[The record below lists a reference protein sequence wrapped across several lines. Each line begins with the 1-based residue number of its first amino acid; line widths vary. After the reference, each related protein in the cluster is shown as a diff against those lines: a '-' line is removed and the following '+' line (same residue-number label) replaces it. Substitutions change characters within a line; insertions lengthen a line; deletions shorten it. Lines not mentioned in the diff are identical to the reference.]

1 MADSILSFVNSTS
14 FRNSLVARNLPPYT
28 LNGLYTPPSGQQNYE
43 YSVSDF
49 NVIDS
54 PNELISQ
61 NPFVR
66 NNQTLNEYSP
76 NNGYRNTIINSNL
89 PVTPN
94 QGEYNLSDTRLDL
107 VNEFYIDAAYI
118 ENRYG
123 PIGGFNNMVVIDS
136 IQNNNRLYVPY
147 WEPPTFIPSSYSPY
161 NILLSNDP
169 TGSNGLLSQD
179 SFIAKLG
186 ARFLKDSIQA
196 RIDAEIF
203 QRTLGSV
210 NLDSLSDPFEAS
222 LVATGREPLIYRDYR
237 ITVPENPVTASAD
250 LLIRLTGAYLPFSLI
265 PGNYFLEN
273 EPSAGMSQQTS
284 NALNVINRL
293 TGGFLGPIL
302 NKTRNPS
309 EIFLANTGG
318 GQRSV
323 LFQTINYNK
332 YQPFY
337 ERGFGQLLI
346 SALDSI
352 TNGTSAGRYYV
363 GSRTSE
369 PSTITSP
376 PNQIPVDGAGRQI
389 QTNVYGPSE
398 LGILYEGNQNQLN
411 FGLAGKS
418 LTDGGDI
425 TGQFVWTSPKYKGSA
440 GFKATQGGGKGSS
453 DKEFNRISSQYTNN
467 ESTNITFKQD
477 SILDSTQR
485 LINSADNTSGEAR
498 LKHVGNAINQVS
510 KVFNDGYKEIT
521 KGSKVLSYTDNT
533 TGEERGV
540 EYCRIFTK
548 DTPYYTYADLQKSDG
563 ITTSGRRF
571 NNSILDNTYNLNIVP
586 IKGENSTNIVKDAK
600 GNFIAKKYMFSI
612 ENLAWRTSSRPG
624 FTYDELPTCEKGPN
638 GGRVM
643 WFPPYNL
650 KFSDSST
657 ANFNSTTFLG
667 RPEPIYTYK
676 DTSRK
681 GSISWTIIVDN
692 PSIINLLVDKQ
703 LKNKDDQKI
712 NSIMDSFFAGCVK
725 YDIYELAKKFNTIP
739 LSDLYTYQEILNN
752 PRLTTE
758 EYLGVVTNIEKNP
771 VSNANTTATGN
782 KDEESKQETTVDP
795 RITQIQ
801 TDFASLAFYFEDNT
815 PGPNGGTTSN
825 VSYLPTYTTYSST
838 TNVTTYQT
846 KANAIF
852 KSNSDYCSK
861 TGNIPNTNVSYN
873 EYCNRAKNTT
883 SFFNTVIF
891 PQFNKTVN
899 EFIPKV
905 FEVLNESPNNKISI
919 NMIGSASALG
929 DVDYN
934 LNLSK
939 RRVDSVK
946 KFFETYVVGDISLK
960 NFIENKQFII
970 KNIETKGEEIIIPQ
984 TETGDYGFEINCTNN
999 VIGGDGLST
1008 PAAGR
1013 KYSVNAM
1020 ACRRVRIET
1029 INVDIPQK
1037 PQEPQLPADKNKEE
1051 EVLKIKPIPRIQPTV
1066 DVIKKLKD
1074 GIGKK
1079 ILRNLITECDYFE
1092 LIEKEVPMVYSSFKE
1107 KIKHFNPAFHSMT
1120 PEGLNSRLT
1129 FLNQCV
1135 RPGETIPVIG
1145 TDGRPKYNDAINT
1158 AFGTPPVL
1166 ILRIGDFYNTKIIPG
1181 SVSFTYDPITYDM
1194 NPEGIGVQPMMVN
1207 VSLDFTIIG
1216 GMGLKEPIEQ
1226 LQNAL
1231 SFNYYA
1237 NTEIYDERATPTE
1250 DTSTIDKDI
1259 VDALLKNQPTASN
1272 PGQLQPNPGG
1282 DTIGTIITNIPII
1295 GGQSGET
1302 SFRKIMDNLVG
1313 EVKNYMTT
1321 VVNKLESINN
1331 TYNYGVV
1338 LLLDF
1343 KREFTTGELV
1353 LGKTFLGS
1361 NPTNILIKANIDIY
1375 GKPNFEGLIE
1385 DQFNRVI
1392 KNIEDGSNPII
1403 SGLTKF
1409 FTSSTNTPIPNVKTN
1424 LINYIKELK
1433 TTYSNGIATTVQE
1446 LVSIQEGL
1454 VKTIRKINTVLSGI
1468 DGKILES
1475 GKPRIYKL
1483 FGTSELT
1490 PPVNN
1495 QSNTEGEMGNDYL
1508 RFRNLIMLD
1517 SGFNKLLE
1525 TQKIFGG
1532 TNYNNGDFT
1541 VKTTNSLTTI
1551 TDKAFFMLI
1560 ARILTNKDKKQQFID
1575 SVISGNLKD
1584 WKTPVKLLNK
1594 FENIVDNLVK
1604 NYEKEL
1610 KLEEKI
1616 FQDLKKDKRYK
1627 DLTDGVE
1634 DKLYPLG
1641 KVRKFTYT
1649 TIGGTTEDDKMILDL
1664 YSSVNS
1670 NNDRKTFNGKNTFN

>member
-14 FRNSLVARNLPPYT
+14 FRNSLVTRNLPPYT

-571 NNSILDNTYNLNIVP
+571 NNSILDNTYNLNIAP

-624 FTYDELPTCEKGPN
+624 FTYDDLPSCEKGPN

-650 KFSDSST
+650 VFNDSST
-657 ANFNSTTFLG
+657 PSFTPTSFIG

-676 DTSRK
+676 DTTRT
-681 GSISWTIIVDN
+681 GQLSWTIIVDN
-692 PSIINLLVDKQ
+692 PSVINLLVDKQ
-703 LKNKDDQKI
+703 LKNKNDERV
-712 NSIMDSFFAGCVK
+712 NSIIDSFFAGCVK

-739 LSDLYTYQEILNN
+739 TSDLFTYQEILNN

-758 EYLGVVTNIEKNP
+758 EYEGVVKSIEKQP
-771 VSNANTTATGN
+771 IGPEPEPAIGATDPIKTTEEEDSRA
-782 KDEESKQETTVDP
+782 KDFEK
-795 RITQIQ
+795 
-801 TDFASLAFYFEDNT
+801 FKNLAFYFDNDV
-815 PGPNGGTTSN
+815 PGPSNKSVTTTSI
-825 VSYLPTYTTYSST
+825 TYESTYSSYSSS
-838 TNVTTYQT
+838 TNVSNYQT
-846 KANAIF
+846 KADNNF
-852 KSNSDYCSK
+852 NPSLSFCKK
-861 TGNIPNTNVSYN
+861 LGNVPSTIIGLGATTVSHS
-873 EYCNRAKNTT
+873 EYCDRAKKTT
-883 SFFNTVIF
+883 DFFNNVIF
-891 PQFNKTVN
+891 TQFNLLVD

-905 FEVLNESPNNKISI
+905 YEILDSNAKNTISI
-919 NMIGSASALG
+919 DMIGSASALG
-929 DVDYN
+929 GVDYN
-934 LNLSK
+934 VSLSK
-939 RRVDSVK
+939 RRVDSVEK
-946 KFFETYVVGDISLK
+946 FLRSYEVAGVKLDKFFNT
-960 NFIENKQFII
+960 NQI
-970 KNIETKGEEIIIPQ
+970 KITQKDEKGENIVIPEG
-984 TETGDYGFEINCTNN
+984 ETGVYGFEVDCNKN
-999 VIGGDGLST
+999 VVGGNGISN
-1008 PAAGR
+1008 PASGAV
-1013 KYSVNAM
+1013 YSINAM
-1020 ACRRVRIET
+1020 ACRRVRISN
-1029 INVDIPQK
+1029 INVQLEKITTTVTPIGITDTI
-1037 PQEPQLPADKNKEE
+1037 QEQ
-1051 EVLKIKPIPRIQPTV
+1051 EVIKTKPIPRIQPNV

-1079 ILRNLITECDYFE
+1079 ILRNLLTECDYFE
-1092 LIEKEVPMVYSSFKE
+1092 LIEENAPMVYASFKE
-1107 KIKHFNPAFHSMT
+1107 KIKYFNPAFHSMT
-1120 PEGLNSRLT
+1120 PEGLNARLT

-1135 RPGETIPVIG
+1135 RPGETIPIIG
-1145 TDGRPKYNDAINT
+1145 TDGRPKYNDSINT
-1158 AFGTPPVL
+1158 AFGAPPILVL
-1166 ILRIGDFYNTKIIPG
+1166 RVGDFYHTKIVPTSMG
-1181 SVSFTYDPITYDM
+1181 FSYDNNILDL
-1194 NPEGIGVQPMMVN
+1194 NPEGIGVQPMMVK
-1207 VSLDFTIIG
+1207 VSMGFNIIG
-1216 GMGLKEPIEQ
+1216 GMGLAKPVEQ

-1237 NTEIYDERATPTE
+1237 NTEIYDERATFTE
-1250 DTSTIDKDI
+1250 DTSALDKEI
-1259 VDALLKNQPTASN
+1259 VDKLISSESPATINNVNNIK
-1272 PGQLQPNPGG
+1272 PNDGG
-1282 DTIGTIITNIPII
+1282 NTIGTIITNIPIA

-1302 SFRKIMDNLVG
+1302 TYKVIMDNLLK
-1313 EVKNYMTT
+1313 ETTNYMNLIT
-1321 VVNKLESINN
+1321 NKLESINN

-1338 LLLDF
+1338 QLLNTERDP
-1343 KREFTTGELV
+1343 ETFTL
-1353 LGKTFLGS
+1353 
-1361 NPTNILIKANIDIY
+1361 NIAGDNKISIY
-1375 GKPNFEGLIE
+1375 GKSKFEDLIQNCFKLLSK
-1385 DQFNRVI
+1385 DIDDNL
-1392 KNIEDGSNPII
+1392 NPII
-1403 SGLTKF
+1403 LELNDIFKTV
-1409 FTSSTNTPIPNVKTN
+1409 NTPLPQVKEN
-1424 LINYIKELK
+1424 LK
-1433 TTYSNGIATTVQE
+1433 TYLKNLESDFSNGIATIVQE
-1446 LVSIQEGL
+1446 IVSGQDVFI
-1454 VKTIRKINTVLSGI
+1454 KTIEKINVIMDDL
-1468 DGKILES
+1468 DGKILETS
-1475 GKPRIYKL
+1475 VPRMYR
-1483 FGTSELT
+1483 LT
-1490 PPVNN
+1490 PTNITPGENTKKELELDYSKLYNVFMSKNN
-1495 QSNTEGEMGNDYL
+1495 ETLGFVELLSNPKTAIAFQG
-1508 RFRNLIMLD
+1508 D
-1517 SGFNKLLE
+1517 S
-1525 TQKIFGG
+1525 
-1532 TNYNNGDFT
+1532 YRNGDFNFVT
-1541 VKTTNSLTTI
+1541 GGANTQYKQ
-1551 TDKAFFMLI
+1551 FFMVMS
-1560 ARILTNKDKKQQFID
+1560 RILTNPTKKQQFINSIID
-1575 SVISGNLKD
+1575 GSLKN
-1584 WKTPVKLLNK
+1584 WKEPVSLLNK
-1594 FENIVDNLVK
+1594 FEKIVNKLEK
-1604 NYEKEL
+1604 EYEKEL
-1610 KLEEKI
+1610 KGEEKI
-1616 FQDLKKDKRYK
+1616 FKDLRKDKIFK
-1627 DLTDGVE
+1627 NLTDGVE
-1634 DKLYPLG
+1634 EFMYVSG
-1641 KVRKFTYT
+1641 KPRKFEYS
-1649 TIGGTTEDDKMILDL
+1649 TIGEFTQVEKDKIINL
-1664 YSSVNS
+1664 Y
-1670 NNDRKTFNGKNTFN
+1670 K